1 MLLMNVDQPT
11 LFIMAL
17 WCLIYLPSSLRVSF
31 DVGVEGA
38 LMGIVCGMDLAET
51 VGVRSVV
58 GCRGVWLVGCK
69 VGWLVGVSVGLGVSR
84 GFRGL
89 MGMVQGIG
97 KAWDLHRL
105 DGSGGAGSGETAR
118 FSLPNRQGGM
128 APDALRFAN

>member
-11 LFIMAL
+11 LLIMAL
-17 WCLIYLPSSLRVSF
+17 WCFIYLPSSLHVSF

-38 LMGIVCGMDLAET
+38 VMGIVCGMGLAET
-51 VGVRSVV
+51 VGMRSVV
-58 GCRGVWLVGCK
+58 GSRGVGLVGCK
-69 VGWLVGVSVGLGVSR
+69 VGWLVGVSFGLGVSQ
-84 GFRGL
+84 GFCGL
-89 MGMVQGIG
+89 MGMVQDIG

-128 APDALRFAN
+128 APDALHFAK